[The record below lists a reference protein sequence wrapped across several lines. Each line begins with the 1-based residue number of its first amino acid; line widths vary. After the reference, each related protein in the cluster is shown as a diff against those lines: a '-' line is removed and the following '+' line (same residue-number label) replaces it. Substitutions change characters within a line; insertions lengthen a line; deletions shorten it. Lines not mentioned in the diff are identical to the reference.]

1 MEGFKDLSYQK
12 QCLLIGRVAKMYDN
26 DMSIQKI
33 AEDLGGGVELIHEVV
48 GIILVAREPKNYS

>member
-33 AEDLGGGVELIHEVV
+33 AEDLGKPVELIHEVV